1 MQKFQRLQKFM
12 KYSPWLWVPSL
23 SFSDAL
29 PNVVV
34 MAISVILYKQMGL
47 SNAAITFYTSWL
59 YLPWILKPVWAPFI
73 DLIKTKRWWIVGMEI
88 LLGAALGG
96 IAFTI
101 PTTFWLQGTL
111 FLFWV
116 IAFTGASHCVAA
128 DGFYMLGLDHSQQA
142 WFIGVRSIA
151 ERLATIFGQG
161 FLVMIA
167 GNVQVLFRGSISYMA
182 WQGCFL
188 LFGCGTKQCCLVLP
202 MTCNDDMLMRIRY
215 GMAFQILL
223 KHFSK
228 RMGFLL
234 FCPLYYC
241 FECLRPFCQR

>member
-1 MQKFQRLQKFM
+1 MRKHRGLHLSGKR
-12 KYSPWLWVPSL
+12 SPWLWVPSL

-34 MAISVILYKQMGL
+34 MAISVILYKQLGL

-73 DLIKTKRWWIVGMEI
+73 DLIKTKRWWIVSMEI
-88 LLGAALGG
+88 LLGTALGG

-101 PTTFWLQGTL
+101 PTSFWLQGTL
-111 FLFWV
+111 FFFWV

-128 DGFYMLGLDHSQQA
+128 DGFYMLGLDNSQQA

-161 FLVMIA
+161 FLVMLA
-167 GNVQVLFRGSISYMA
+167 GNVQVLFRGSISYSWSLIFYGVA
-182 WQGCFL
+182 GLFL
-188 LFGCGTKQCCLVLP
+188 AVWLWHGSVLP
-202 MTCNDDMLMRIRY
+202 RPADDVQHRY
-215 GMAFQILL
+215 VSAHRVWL
-223 KHFSK
+223 
-228 RMGFLL
+228 GFLDTFKTFFKKVGL
-234 FCPLYYC
+234 
-241 FECLRPFCQR
+241 